1 MEYENNKMYICPK
14 CGFILEGWLIEA
26 SRKYDNII
34 GCKYCGE
41 EYVEHPNMTSKE
53 YSAMVNLS
61 FKDRCELLDTVY
73 MLRFKPLEEFDKIA
87 VENRQIQNRIRIA
100 KYESLPK
107 CPVCNSTNLS
117 KLSTAGKAAKVG
129 LFGIFGAGDIGKTYK
144 CNKCGHKW

>member
-1 MEYENNKMYICPK
+1 MEYENNKIYICPK
-14 CGFILEGWLIEA
+14 CGHIADGCSINVVFKE
-26 SRKYDNII
+26 

-41 EYVEHPNMTSKE
+41 QYVFHTNMNKKE
-53 YSAMVNLS
+53 WLSMANLS
-61 FKDRCELLDTVY
+61 FKDECELLDTVY
-73 MLRFKPLEEFDKIA
+73 MPRFKPIEEFDKIA

-107 CPVCNSTNLS
+107 CPVCKSTNLS